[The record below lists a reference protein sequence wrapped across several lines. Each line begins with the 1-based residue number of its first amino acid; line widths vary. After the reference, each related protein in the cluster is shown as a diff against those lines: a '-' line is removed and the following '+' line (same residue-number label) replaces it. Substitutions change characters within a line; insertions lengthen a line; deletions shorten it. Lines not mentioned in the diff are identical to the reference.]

1 MEKPRISLLPLLYLD
16 SVPQDI
22 LPAWVTLVLETPTQ
36 PSRLPRRCRQ
46 LPGGQLV
53 RHHDAVIRVGHQQPD
68 GVLQDA
74 LNELLTFLRV
84 CDHFCFVIILRGV
97 NASKVFAGVTCITTA
112 FKDVK
117 SKSL

>member
-36 PSRLPRRCRQ
+36 PFRLPRRCQQ

-53 RHHDAVIRVGHQQPD
+53 CHHDAVICVSHQQPD
-68 GVLQDA
+68 GVLQDVF
-74 LNELLTFLRV
+74 NELLTFLRV
-84 CDHFCFVIILRGV
+84 CDHFCFVIIL
-97 NASKVFAGVTCITTA
+97 
-112 FKDVK
+112 
-117 SKSL
+117 